1 MPHMAKEKRGIKRS
15 EWGKRKRTRSCG
27 RVSEDE

>member
-1 MPHMAKEKRGIKRS
+1 MAKEKRGIKRRS